1 MPYQWT
7 DTVPKGTARLELK
20 PHRSLPLRGFVVF
33 IALTATMFLMPLLG
47 LVGTALLWGILPF
60 ALLAIGGVW
69 WAITRNYRDG
79 TLTEVLTLGSD
90 RAELVRR
97 APDGQEQQWQANPY
111 WVTVQL
117 YPTGGPVPDYLT
129 LKGDGREVELGAF
142 LTAQERRAL
151 APEIEARL
159 RALH

>member
-7 DTVPKGTARLELK
+7 DTAPDGATRLELK

-47 LVGTALLWGILPF
+47 LVGTALLWGIMPF

-69 WAITRNYRDG
+69 WAITRSYRDG

-151 APEIEARL
+151 GPEIEARL